1 MIETRETYLHRILPD
16 LHENRVAYLIRVLP
30 DLDLIRGDIEDGA
43 NSDKQKSDFAL
54 NVAISRVTKL
64 LDDLDRA
71 YHAPQ

>member
-1 MIETRETYLHRILPD
+1 MS
-16 LHENRVAYLIRVLP
+16 ENRVAYLIRVLP

-64 LDDLDRA
+64 LEDLERA
-71 YHAPQ
+71 YAA